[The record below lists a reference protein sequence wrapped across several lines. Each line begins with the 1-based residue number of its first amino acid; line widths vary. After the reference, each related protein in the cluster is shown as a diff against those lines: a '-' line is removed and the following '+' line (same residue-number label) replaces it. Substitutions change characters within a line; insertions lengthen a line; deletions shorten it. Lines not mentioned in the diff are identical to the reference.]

1 MYLGFFGLQR
11 APFSIAPDPRFLY
24 MSQRHREALAHLVY
38 GLQGGGGLVVLTG
51 EIGAGKTTVVRRF
64 LDELPAHCRLAFIF
78 NPRLT
83 TLELLQSICQEF
95 GVTPAPGAAS
105 VQDHLAPL
113 NDYLLQCHAAGLQ
126 NLLVIDEA
134 QNLSAAVLEQ
144 LRLLTNLETP
154 ERKLLQIILIGQPEL
169 RDLLA
174 RPDLEQLAQRVV
186 ARCHLGAL
194 SPTETQ
200 HYIAHRLQVAGWQG
214 ALPFAD
220 ALLPDIHA
228 LSRGVPRRINLLC
241 DRALLGAYA
250 LGQQQ
255 VDRATL
261 RQAAA
266 EVFPAPPAAAPAR
279 QAVPAA
285 PAATGQGLKPGLTT
299 GLGVGLLA
307 GAALGLVAGV
317 AAVVGALGLWGQAL
331 GPWQNTPATPASV
344 QLPVPTTQA
353 SAPAAPASPTAVAD
367 AAAPD
372 NTSTTPSTAPSSA
385 LPPAH
390 AEPDPTPWGQPPASA
405 LWRNETAAL
414 RTLSAQWGMGN
425 TSGEPC
431 TEALRQGLQ
440 CFRTNRMTL
449 HGLRQLDRPAA
460 LLLRSAST
468 PATPASGWAV
478 LSAMDA
484 ETATLSTA
492 DGRWRM
498 PLTVLASQWRGD
510 YTTLW
515 RTPPGQQG
523 HLTRGDSG
531 PAADWLAQTLVSLQ
545 TQGTLDASAP
555 DTAQRL
561 RAFQRSQ
568 GLEPDAPAGPLTFML
583 LNRTSGVDEP
593 RLSPLKGP
601 TDSTRPAG
609 VPGFAPTRP

>member
-38 GLQGGGGLVVLTG
+38 GLQGGGGVVVLTG
-51 EIGAGKTTVVRRF
+51 EIGAGKTTVVRHF
-64 LDELPAHCRLAFIF
+64 LDELPAHCQLAFIF

-83 TLELLQSICQEF
+83 TLELLQSIGQEF
-95 GVTPAPGAAS
+95 GVTLPPGAAS

-169 RDLLA
+169 RDMLA

-214 ALPFAD
+214 VLPFPD

-255 VDRATL
+255 VDRTML

-266 EVFPAPPAAAPAR
+266 EVFPTPPATAPVH
-279 QAVPAA
+279 QTTPAA
-285 PAATGQGLKPGLTT
+285 PPTGHGMKPGLAT

-317 AAVVGALGLWGQAL
+317 AAVAGALGLWGPAL
-331 GPWQNTPATPASV
+331 DAWRNTPVAPPSVQQPAPATPTSPPTTPATP
-344 QLPVPTTQA
+344 
-353 SAPAAPASPTAVAD
+353 PASQTAVAD
-367 AAAPD
+367 AAAP
-372 NTSTTPSTAPSSA
+372 AR
-385 LPPAH
+385 
-390 AEPDPTPWGQPPASA
+390 AEPDPSPWGQPPASA

-414 RTLSAQWGMGN
+414 RTLSTQWGMSSN
-425 TSGEPC
+425 SEPC

-460 LLLRSAST
+460 LLLRSPAS
-468 PATPASGWAV
+468 SGWAV

-498 PLTVLASQWRGD
+498 PLTVLAGQWRGD

-531 PAADWLAQTLVSLQ
+531 PAADWLAQTLLSLQ
-545 TQGTLDASAP
+545 TRGALDARATDS
-555 DTAQRL
+555 TQRL
-561 RAFQRSQ
+561 RAFQHSQ

-583 LNRTSGVDEP
+583 LNRASEVAEP
-593 RLSPLKGP
+593 RLSSPNSP
-601 TDSTRPAG
+601 SNSPNPSV
-609 VPGFAPTRP
+609 VPSFAPTRP